1 MNELIQV
8 WLALTAQAS
17 SYLPNNRRVEAG
29 TKCNATFSGPTLQ
42 RLSIVADIDMMRKIG
57 LEKQDATKNKWV
69 EVLPAFAKK

>member
-1 MNELIQV
+1 MQHS
-8 WLALTAQAS
+8 AAQH
-17 SYLPNNRRVEAG
+17 YN
-29 TKCNATFSGPTLQ
+29 